1 MVKKLTSSVNSLK
14 VTDKKKKPK
23 QPNKPNK
30 SINNNTKYS
39 NFGINNERN
48 ENNVLWVILLGV
60 SFELSL
66 CFAGIFSIE
75 MRNNNLR
82 EG

>member
-1 MVKKLTSSVNSLK
+1 M
-14 VTDKKKKPK
+14 
-23 QPNKPNK
+23 
-30 SINNNTKYS
+30 
-39 NFGINNERN
+39 
-48 ENNVLWVILLGV
+48 LWVILLGV

-82 EG
+82 EGWGEITYEQNDCRITETSKHLALVIC

>member
-1 MVKKLTSSVNSLK
+1 MVKKLTSSVNTLK
-14 VTDKKKKPK
+14 VTDKKKKTK